1 MPSLLPIWRRPRAQL
16 FALLG
21 LVWALI
27 LTVLWIAWPVLLPFL
42 LATLSAY
49 VIDPAIVW
57 LCHHD
62 LKGRRLNRAGAVLL
76 VYVLIAGFGWLLS
89 ISIIPQVYREAMRGL
104 TELRDFLASL
114 SPERL
119 GEWARAI
126 DGFFQRYGIPLDVL
140 PGSGSGNGRLSVD
153 LAQAIADALHQA
165 SMALRGRL
173 GHVIDLSRA
182 ILSGTVSTL
191 LFLVLLFMLTAF
203 ISMDAPRILRFL
215 ESLVPFEW
223 REDARRLLHGIDTGL
238 AGVLRGQLTIMAMN
252 GLLTFLGL
260 VVLRIPFAFAL
271 SALATLLY
279 VVPIFGTIISTVPVV
294 LLALGAGGAS
304 TALFALGW
312 ILVIHSL
319 ETYVFNPKI
328 MGHASKIHPV
338 LIVLALVVG
347 ERTWGILGALLAVP
361 MASVFVAVFRF
372 LHKKVDELD
381 QRARPIGPAVT
392 LDAGSAASLPK
403 GPK

>member
-165 SMALRGRL
+165 SMALR
-173 GHVIDLSRA
+173 V
-182 ILSGTVSTL
+182 
-191 LFLVLLFMLTAF
+191 LFMLTAF

-215 ESLVPFEW
+215 ESLVPSEW

-381 QRARPIGPAVT
+381 QRARPVGPAVT